1 MDEQALKVYAKAAL
15 GGAVSM
21 GARPAVLVVDF
32 INGFT
37 DPNCRVGAD
46 LSSEVDSA
54 TTLLT
59 SARGSGVPVYFT
71 TIAYQPD
78 LSDLGLWQAKVPGLV
93 DLTFGSPYVEVDAR
107 LERRDEE
114 PIIVKRGA
122 SAFFGTD
129 LAATLRSAGIDS
141 LILCGASTSGCVR
154 ASAVDAMQYEFPTLV
169 PRECVG
175 DRAQVPHH
183 ANLFDID
190 AKYANVVPLQ
200 QVLTYIESLN
210 QAAISTHSNSDPT
223 H

>member
-1 MDEQALKVYAKAAL
+1 MDEEAQKVYARAAL

-21 GARPAVLVVDF
+21 GARPAVLVVDL

-46 LSSEVDSA
+46 LSKEVDCA
-54 TTLLT
+54 KTLLMA
-59 SARGSGVPVYFT
+59 ARGVGVPVYFT

-78 LSDLGLWQAKVPGLV
+78 LSDLGLWQIKVPGLV
-93 DLTFGSPYVEVDAR
+93 ELTLGSPNVEVDRR

-114 PIIVKRGA
+114 PVIVKRGA

-129 LAATLRSAGIDS
+129 LAKTLRSADIDS

-169 PRECVG
+169 PQECVG
-175 DRAQVPHH
+175 DRARAPHH

-190 AKYANVVPLQ
+190 AKYANVVALE
-200 QVLTYIESLN
+200 QVLAYIGSL
-210 QAAISTHSNSDPT
+210 A
-223 H
+223 